1 MSIFNRYQEVLK
13 KDWDFLDEV
22 MPYINLYG
30 SRMHF
35 TKMLEQYEIYKLAMH
50 RPGHIVEL
58 GVYRGESFFNWAR
71 FVEAHNMGE
80 RETRIIGFDSFTGFT
95 NVSEK
100 DISAA
105 NRSEASLAHEHGI
118 KVGGF
123 DPGERALERIK
134 ELIEIFENDHFVPQ
148 KRRLEL
154 VVGDVTKTIPQYVE
168 EHPGLRISL
177 LHLDVDLYE
186 PTLIGLKYLFP
197 LVVSGGVIVLDEY
210 GQEKFAG
217 ESAAFDDYFG
227 KKRPKVTKSRLVS
240 NPSAY
245 FIKEG

>member
-1 MSIFNRYQEVLK
+1 MSIFQKYKEVLR
-13 KDWDFLDEV
+13 KDWDHLDEV
-22 MPYINLYG
+22 MPYINLYA

-35 TKMLEQYEIYKLAMH
+35 TKMLEQYEIFKLSMH

-71 FVEAHNMGE
+71 FMEAHNMGE
-80 RETRIIGFDSFTGFT
+80 RETRVIGFDSFTGFT
-95 NVSEK
+95 NINDK
-100 DISAA
+100 DISAS
-105 NRSEASLAHEHGI
+105 NRSADSLSNEHGV

-123 DPGERALERIK
+123 NPGTRAYDRIL
-134 ELIEIFENDHFVPQ
+134 ELIDIFEADHFVPQ
-148 KRRLEL
+148 KKRLEI
-154 VVGDVTKTIPQYVE
+154 VAGDVNDTIPKYVQD
-168 EHPGLRISL
+168 HPGLRISL

-186 PTLIGLKYLFP
+186 PTLTGLRYLYP
-197 LVVSGGVIVLDEY
+197 LVVPGGVVILDEY

-217 ESAAFDDYFG
+217 ESAAFDEYFG
-227 KKRPKVTKSRLVS
+227 ANRPKVTKSHLVS